1 MIGGVGKGDGL
12 ARAAIESALKRQSES
27 LQKIQER
34 AASIADSAT
43 PGAPDKASFEGPL
56 SKSIQAINKHT
67 QNVEQLH
74 VDLLD
79 GKLDVHEVAAQLQ
92 QSKLA
97 FDFALQVRD
106 RFVDAYREVMR
117 MSL

>member
-1 MIGGVGKGDGL
+1 MIGGIGKGDNL

-27 LQKIQER
+27 LQNIQER
-34 AASIADSAT
+34 AASIASSAS
-43 PGAPDKASFEGPL
+43 PHAPDKASFEDPL
-56 SKSIQAINKHT
+56 NKSVQAVDKHAQT
-67 QNVEQLH
+67 VEQLH
-74 VDLLD
+74 LDLLE